1 MCLQTSD
8 CPFRVLLQG
17 QWLGLSGLSDYFLKG
32 SVGRVCCSAFQVF
45 LASSVACTALGA
57 VGQRLV
63 GARYVLALHIGR
75 TS

>member
-8 CPFRVLLQG
+8 YPSHVLLQG
-17 QWLGLSGLSDYFLKG
+17 QWPGLSGLPEFFGG

-45 LASSVACTALGA
+45 LASSIACTALA
-57 VGQRLV
+57 AAGQRLV
-63 GARYVLALHIGR
+63 GARYVLAPHIDW